1 MPPKYHIETRAVPN
15 RLPPISRSG
24 VVAWEEG
31 CLKCARC
38 VKKQCV
44 YRVYQ
49 DRKLHT
55 GEMRDSLDFACK
67 DCFRC
72 VQNCPK
78 GLIHKTMDPKFRAL
92 GDDYWTGEIIS
103 RLWYQ
108 AETGRIP
115 VSGAGYGGA
124 FSGPGFDSMWTDMSE
139 IVRPTR
145 DGIHGR
151 EYISTA
157 VDLGRKP
164 MALCFGSQG
173 ELLSPSFELVEIP
186 LPVLMDRLP
195 WSPPS
200 RGIVQAMLMAAKA
213 LGTLSVV
220 DSGLWEQTMED
231 HEEAALWHMGEG
243 SQEPPWWLGDGLHLV
258 EVEDGP
264 DVLERQAR
272 LKELNPKIIVMI
284 RLSLARGSSR
294 RALDLARGGAEII
307 HLKADP
313 WGREQGEA
321 PRFVLQSVR
330 ETHFHLVEAGLRD
343 ALTLVAGGGV
353 AMAEHMCKLIIGGAD
368 AVSVDVPL
376 LVAMECR
383 VCRRCQEGLSCPAG
397 LQEVDPRW
405 GAARIRNLMAAWH
418 NQLLEVMG
426 AMGMRDVRRLRG
438 EMGRAMFFE
447 DLEREFFSSLG
458 RRA

>member
-1 MPPKYHIETRAVPN
+1 MPPKYHIETQNVPN
-15 RLPPISRSG
+15 RLPTISRSG

-44 YRVYQ
+44 YKVYET
-49 DRKLHT
+49 RKLDP
-55 GEMRDSLDFACK
+55 GQMRESLDFACK

-72 VQNCPK
+72 VQNCPRN
-78 GLIHKTMDPKFRAL
+78 LIQKTLEPKFLAL
-92 GDDYWTGEIIS
+92 GDNYWTGEIIS
-103 RLWYQ
+103 KLWYQ

-164 MALCFGSQG
+164 MALCFGPQG
-173 ELLSPSFELVEIP
+173 ELLSAVSPLMEIP
-186 LPVLMDRLP
+186 IPVILDRLP

-200 RGIVQAMLMAAKA
+200 KGIQLAILKAAKA
-213 LGTLSVV
+213 LGTLAATGPAVW
-220 DSGLWEQTMED
+220 DPEMEPCK
-231 HEEAALWHMGEG
+231 EAALWGIPQDLE
-243 SQEPPWWLGDGLHLV
+243 ELPWWLAHGPHLV
-258 EVEDGP
+258 ELNDGP
-264 DVLERQAR
+264 SVLEKQGR
-272 LKELNPKIIVMI
+272 LKELNPEILVMV
-284 RLSLARGSSR
+284 RLVLSR
-294 RALDLARGGAEII
+294 ESGKRVVELARGGAEVI

-313 WGREQGEA
+313 WGKEKGDS
-321 PRFVLQSVR
+321 PRFVLQAVR
-330 ETHFHLVEAGLRD
+330 EIHFHLVEAGIRD
-343 ALTLVAGGGV
+343 ALTMVAGGGV
-353 AMAEHMCKLIIGGAD
+353 AMAEHMCKLIIAGAD

-383 VCRRCQEGLSCPAG
+383 VCRRCQEGLSCPVG
-397 LQEVDPRW
+397 LEEVNPGW

-426 AMGMRDVRRLRG
+426 AMGMRDVRRLKG

-447 DLEREFFSSLG
+447 DLEREVFSSLG
-458 RRA
+458 RRS

>member
-1 MPPKYHIETRAVPN
+1 MPPKYHIETHPVPN
-15 RLPPISRSG
+15 RLAPISRSG

-44 YRVYQ
+44 YRVYETRRL
-49 DRKLHT
+49 DP
-55 GEMRDSLDFACK
+55 GEMRESLDFACK

-78 GLIHKTMDPKFRAL
+78 GLIQKTLDPKFRAL
-92 GDDYWTGEIIS
+92 GDHYWTGEIIS
-103 RLWYQ
+103 RLWFQ

-157 VDLGRKP
+157 VDLGRRP
-164 MALCFGSQG
+164 MALCFGGQG
-173 ELLSPSFELVEIP
+173 ELLSPAPLLMEIP
-186 LPVLMDRLP
+186 IPVILDRPP

-200 RGIVQAMLMAAKA
+200 RGISLATLKAAKI
-213 LGTLSVV
+213 LGTLAMT
-220 DSGLWEQTMED
+220 GPELWEPQMEPLK
-231 HEEAALWHMGEG
+231 EAALWAFPRG
-243 SQEPPWWLGDGLHLV
+243 SEELPWWLTQGIHLV
-258 EVEDGP
+258 ELEDGP
-264 DVLERQAR
+264 DVMEKQEK
-272 LKELNPKIIVMI
+272 LKGLNPELIVMI
-284 RLSLARGSSR
+284 RLELGKESKR
-294 RALDLARGGAEII
+294 RVLELARGGAEVL

-313 WGREQGEA
+313 WGREKGEA
-321 PRFVLQSVR
+321 PRFVLQALK
-330 ETHFHLVEAGLRD
+330 EIHFHLVEVGLRD
-343 ALTLVAGGGV
+343 ALSLVAGGGV
-353 AMAEHMCKLIIGGAD
+353 AMAEHMCKLIIAGAD

-376 LVAMECR
+376 LAAMECR
-383 VCRRCQEGLSCPAG
+383 VCRRCQEGLACPVG
-397 LQEVDPRW
+397 LEKVDPAW
-405 GAARIRNLMAAWH
+405 AAARVRNLLAAWH

-447 DLEREFFSSLG
+447 DLEREFFSNLG
-458 RRA
+458 RRS